1 MIKISHEMFKYTVHF
16 KDIFCCDC
24 FYDETYFLLRQ
35 KVNFETLQER
45 FSNVENCY
53 LDWIYGTA
61 MVICHDLLFKT
72 SQEHSLI
79 GKNCITDFLT
89 LKFGQEIEEIELCP
103 VCAIDFYRTSD
114 TLHNFKLEW

>member
-35 KVNFETLQER
+35 KVDFETLHER
-45 FSNVENCY
+45 FSNVGNCY
-53 LDWIYGTA
+53 FDWIYGT
-61 MVICHDLLFKT
+61 VLIICHDILFKT
-72 SQEHSLI
+72 SQENSLT
-79 GKNCITDFLT
+79 GRNCITNIET
-89 LKFGQEIEEIELCP
+89 LKSGQKIELCI
-103 VCAIDFYRTSD
+103 VCTINFYRTSD

>member
-35 KVNFETLQER
+35 KVDFETLRER

-53 LDWIYGTA
+53 FDWIYGT
-61 MVICHDLLFKT
+61 VLIICHDLLFKT
-72 SQEHSLI
+72 SQENSLT
-79 GKNCITDFLT
+79 GRNCITDIET
-89 LKFGQEIEEIELCP
+89 LKSGQKIELCI
-103 VCAIDFYRTSD
+103 VCTINFYRTND